1 MAKAKID
8 LPTDELKRSAQ
19 GDAVWEADFRA
30 LPKPVGQTDT
40 HYVGFVVAPGGH
52 LLAERAVPHTPAA
65 GDLAKLLT
73 DALLRPLHGDPSR
86 PRTIRFRKN
95 PRWRDLF
102 PDLADLGIEIVTANE
117 LTAVVE
123 AYDAYF
129 RRLRAARSAGAV
141 KPTAAQT
148 RVETVFPAVARW
160 VGGYGHIEIGE
171 QDGFGFVV
179 RAVDA
184 GGVVFE
190 DDTAD
195 TLAAAM
201 AALERGL
208 TAYFDEEVS

>member
-8 LPTDELKRSAQ
+8 LPTDELKRSPQ
-19 GDAVWEADFRA
+19 GNAVWEADFRA

-52 LLAERAVPHTPAA
+52 LLAERAVPHTPSV
-65 GDLAKLLT
+65 GDLAELLT
-73 DALLRPLHGDPSR
+73 DAVLRPRQGDPCR

-102 PDLADLGIEIVTANE
+102 PALADVGIEVAAANE

-123 AYDAYF
+123 AYDAHL

-148 RVETVFPAVARW
+148 RVESSFPAIARW
-160 VGGYGHIEIGE
+160 VGGYGHIEIGT

-195 TLAAAM
+195 TLAGAM

-208 TAYFDEEVS
+208 STYFDEEVS